1 MDLLSLGGFAIILTL
16 IVLII
21 LFVVGDADLTTLV
34 YEKLGK
40 NVSRELKDKVVWITG
55 ASAGE

>member
-34 YEKLGK
+34 YEKLGR
-40 NVSRELKDKVVWITG
+40 NVSSELKDKVVWITG